1 MHKRLNSHFQAEGGS
16 SAEEDF
22 SMQCKSANPIRLDH
36 RMHNK
41 CNHPKLLFS
50 LHHRIPVEE
59 REMPNAII
67 AVGMDAFSGNVHLH
81 HVPVNRVEGR
91 IVVDVI
97 LEDAEEDEEV
107 VVQDHRSQWEP
118 L

>member
-1 MHKRLNSHFQAEGGS
+1 MHKRLNGHFEAEGGF
-16 SAEEDF
+16 SAEEDV

-50 LHHRIPVEE
+50 RHHRIPVEE

-67 AVGMDAFSGNVHLH
+67 AAGMDTFSGNVHLH
-81 HVPVNRVEGR
+81 HVPVSKVEGR
-91 IVVDVI
+91 IVVDGTPEDAEV
-97 LEDAEEDEEV
+97 DAEEDKEV
-107 VVQDHRSQWEP
+107 VVEDHNN
-118 L
+118 